1 MLVAN
6 RFIRVIFR
14 GAPGVSDSI
23 ILAKCSCSIRSL
35 YKSMQHEM
43 RKNFRTARGI
53 RGFHAKHVTI
63 HGNYNNARD
72 KLVLMGRKEYR
83 VIFYSSSQGM
93 MMVSYSYLYPSCSAE
108 TFMKNY

>member
-1 MLVAN
+1 MAGTDIIKARIVLVAN

-43 RKNFRTARGI
+43 RKNFRTARGSEDFM
-53 RGFHAKHVTI
+53 R
-63 HGNYNNARD
+63 NMSQNLE
-72 KLVLMGRKEYR
+72 LVMHRISWSKWAESNTPLSPTHSLKE
-83 VIFYSSSQGM
+83 
-93 MMVSYSYLYPSCSAE
+93 
-108 TFMKNY
+108 